1 LAPLNGIGMDR
12 HRLKANRRE
21 FAESWLEQAAKGVR
35 SKLIL
40 KGF

>member
-21 FAESWLEQAAKGVR
+21 FAESWLLQATERAR